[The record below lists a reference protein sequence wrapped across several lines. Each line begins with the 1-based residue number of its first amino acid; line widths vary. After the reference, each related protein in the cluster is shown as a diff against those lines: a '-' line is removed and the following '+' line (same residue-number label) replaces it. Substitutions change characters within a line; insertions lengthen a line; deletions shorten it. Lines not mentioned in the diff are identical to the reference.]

1 MSSWKQVLMAAVGL
15 SAGIGVAGGV
25 FALII
30 ALGIVSQFADQTR
43 TARHIF
49 WYEDAVSAGAI
60 LGNAISV
67 YQIVLPLGQV
77 GAGVFGLFSG
87 VFVGAWAMALAEI
100 VDTIPIFSRRLGLKG
115 GLGILVVLMALGR
128 SIGGILH
135 FYMRW

>member
-1 MSSWKQVLMAAVGL
+1 MSSWKQVLMATVGL

-30 ALGIVSQFADQTR
+30 ALGIVSEFADQTR

-87 VFVGAWAMALAEI
+87 VFVGAWAMALTEI
-100 VDTIPIFSRRLGLKG
+100 VNICLLYTSSRLY
-115 GLGILVVLMALGR
+115 
-128 SIGGILH
+128 H
-135 FYMRW
+135 FDVHTAYQSPLNSQNTVRENLSPLFL

>member
-1 MSSWKQVLMAAVGL
+1 MSSWKQVLMATVGL

-30 ALGIVSQFADQTR
+30 ALGIVSEFADQTR

-87 VFVGAWAMALAEI
+87 VFVGTWAMALTEI
-100 VDTIPIFSRRLGLKG
+100 MNIVPIFTRRMDLRRGLGLM
-115 GLGILVVLMALGR
+115 IASMAAGR
-128 SIGGILH
+128 TIGSFLYYY
-135 FYMRW
+135 FRF

>member
-1 MSSWKQVLMAAVGL
+1 MSSWKQVLMATVGL

-30 ALGIVSQFADQTR
+30 ALGIVSEFADQTR

-115 GLGILVVLMALGR
+115 GLGILVGLMALGR